1 MNLEPSLSKTALLP
15 KPLVSRALAIAFL
28 TIAFL
33 GFLDA
38 TYLAV
43 EHFRGVIPPCTIIE
57 GCEKVTTSEYSVI
70 LGVPVAL
77 LGSIYYFL
85 VIVLSILFFDRKNE
99 KYFLYASYLTIFG
112 LLAAIYFVFIQLVI
126 IKAICIYCMFS
137 ALTSTLLFILGLLV
151 VLKSRRSV

>member
-1 MNLEPSLSKTALLP
+1 MELLP
-15 KPLVSRALAIAFL
+15 KPLISKTLAITFL
-28 TIAFL
+28 VIAFL

-43 EHFRGVIPPCTIIE
+43 EHFRGVVPPCTVLQ
-57 GCEKVTTSEYSVI
+57 GCEKVTTSEYSLI

-77 LGSIYYFL
+77 LGAIYYL
-85 VIVLSILFFDRKNE
+85 LIIVLVVLFFDRKNE

-137 ALTSTLLFILGLLV
+137 ALTSTLLFILGLIA
-151 VLKSRRSV
+151 VLRNR

>member
-1 MNLEPSLSKTALLP
+1 MELLP
-15 KPLVSRALAIAFL
+15 KPLISRTLAITFL
-28 TIAFL
+28 VIAFL

-43 EHFRGVIPPCTIIE
+43 EHFKGTIPPCTILQ

-70 LGVPVAL
+70 WGVPVAL
-77 LGSIYYFL
+77 VGSIYYLL
-85 VIVLSILFFDRKNE
+85 VIVLSVMFLDLKNE

-112 LLAAIYFVFIQLVI
+112 FLAAIYFVFIQLAI

-137 ALTSTLLFILGLLV
+137 ALTSTLLFIIGLLV
-151 VLKSRRSV
+151 ILKSRRSG

>member
-1 MNLEPSLSKTALLP
+1 MNLEVFSSKTALLP
-15 KPLVSRALAIAFL
+15 KPLVSKTLAVTFL
-28 TIAFL
+28 VIAFL

-43 EHFRGVIPPCTIIE
+43 EHFRGVIPPCTVIQ

-77 LGSIYYFL
+77 LGSFYYLL
-85 VIVLSILFFDRKNE
+85 VIVLSILFLDRKNE

-112 LLAAIYFVFIQLVI
+112 LLAAIYFVFIQLVVI
-126 IKAICIYCMFS
+126 QAICVYCMFS

-151 VLKSRRSV
+151 ILKSRRSV

>member
-1 MNLEPSLSKTALLP
+1 MNLEVSSSKTALLP
-15 KPLVSRALAIAFL
+15 KPLVSKPLAIAFL
-28 TIAFL
+28 AIAFL

-43 EHFRGVIPPCTIIE
+43 EHFRGVIPPCTILQ

-70 LGVPVAL
+70 FGIPVAL
-77 LGSIYYFL
+77 LGSIYYL
-85 VIVLSILFFDRKNE
+85 AVMVLSILFLDRKNE

-112 LLAAIYFVFIQLVI
+112 LLAAAYFVFIQLVI

-151 VLKSRRSV
+151 ILKSRRAG

>member
-1 MNLEPSLSKTALLP
+1 MNLEPSSSKTALLP
-15 KPLVSRALAIAFL
+15 KPLVSKALAITFL
-28 TIAFL
+28 VVAFL

-38 TYLAV
+38 TYLSV
-43 EHFRGVIPPCTIIE
+43 EHFRGVIPPCTIVE

-77 LGSIYYFL
+77 LGSIYYLFI
-85 VIVLSILFFDRKNE
+85 IVLSILFLDRKNE
-99 KYFLYASYLTIFG
+99 KYFLYASYLNIFG

-151 VLKSRRSV
+151 ILKSRRSM